1 MTAPL
6 LEARSL
12 TKSFPGVRALKGVSL
27 TVERGEVLA
36 VIGENGAGKSTLMKI
51 LAGVQTADSG
61 EILLEGQPVA
71 LRSVHDALASGI
83 ALIHQELNL
92 ADNLDVAANIFLG
105 REPLRWWGTP
115 ATRSGAGVSAC
126 PSPPSVPLGEP
137 TTGKRDACPTP
148 AAAGTA
154 APLRFGLIDTA
165 RMHREAKQFLDAVG
179 LDVKPDTLVSTLAI
193 GQQQLV
199 EIAKALSTNA
209 RVLIMDEPTSSLS
222 AREAE
227 NLFKVIRDL
236 RARGVSIVY
245 ISHRLGEVKQLA
257 DRVTVLRDGE
267 NSGGLSR
274 EEISHAAMVKLMV
287 GRDLSQ
293 FYPHEPHRA
302 GDVALHVDRLRT
314 PAHPRHEVSFSVR
327 AGEIVGLAGLVG
339 AGRTEVLLS
348 LFGVTPAL
356 GGTIRVSGKEVSPA
370 SPQSA
375 IEAGLA
381 LVPEDRKK
389 QGVVLEMPVRENVSL
404 ASLRRDQ
411 RNGFLNQRRE
421 VELSTEMIG
430 AMRIKT
436 PSDRQVVQFLSGGNQ
451 QKVVL
456 GKWLAIQPRVLFLDE
471 PTRGIDVGAKQEIYK
486 LMEELARQGVA
497 ILFVSSEMEE
507 ILGMSDRVLVMHEG
521 RLTGE
526 LQRSEL
532 SEEAVMH
539 LATGALN

>member
-1 MTAPL
+1 MAL

-27 TVERGEVLA
+27 TVERAEVLA

-51 LAGVQTADSG
+51 LAGVQAADSG
-61 EILLEGQPVA
+61 EILLDGQPVA
-71 LRSVHDALASGI
+71 LDSVHDALANGI

-105 REPLRWWGTP
+105 REPR
-115 ATRSGAGVSAC
+115 R
-126 PSPPSVPLGEP
+126 LGWI
-137 TTGKRDACPTP
+137 DA
-148 AAAGTA
+148 
-154 APLRFGLIDTA
+154 A
-165 RMHREAKQFLDAVG
+165 RTHREAKQFLDAVG

-222 AREAE
+222 AGEAE
-227 NLFKVIRDL
+227 NLFKVINDL
-236 RARGVSIVY
+236 RTRGVSIVY
-245 ISHRLGEVKQLA
+245 ISHRLGEVKRLA

-267 NSGGLSR
+267 NSGGLAR
-274 EEISHAAMVKLMV
+274 EEINHATMVKLMV

-302 GDVALHVDRLRT
+302 GEVALQVDRLRT
-314 PAHPRHEVSFSVR
+314 PMYPRHEVSFKVH

-356 GGTIRVSGKEVSPA
+356 GGTIHVGGKEISPA
-370 SPQSA
+370 SPQEA

-381 LVPEDRKK
+381 LVPEDRKQ
-389 QGVVLEMPVRENVSL
+389 QGVVLGMPVRENVSL

-411 RNGFLNQRRE
+411 RNGFLNLRRE

-436 PSDRQVVQFLSGGNQ
+436 PNDRQVVQFLSGGNQ

-456 GKWLAIQPRVLFLDE
+456 GKWLAMQPRVLFLDE

-486 LMEELARQGVA
+486 LMEELARKGVA

-526 LQRSEL
+526 LQRAEL

-539 LATGALN
+539 LATGVEVAA

>member
-1 MTAPL
+1 MTVPL
-6 LEARSL
+6 LEARRL
-12 TKSFPGVRALKGVSL
+12 TKAFPGVRALKGVSL
-27 TVERGEVLA
+27 SVQRGEVLA

-51 LAGVQTADSG
+51 LAGVQTADAG
-61 EILLEGQPVA
+61 EILLDGRP
-71 LRSVHDALASGI
+71 LDIRSVHDALANGI

-105 REPLRWWGTP
+105 REPLR
-115 ATRSGAGVSAC
+115 A
-126 PSPPSVPLGEP
+126 
-137 TTGKRDACPTP
+137 
-148 AAAGTA
+148 
-154 APLRFGLIDTA
+154 GLIDRACA
-165 RMHREAKQFLDAVG
+165 RRQARQFLDAVG
-179 LDVKPDTLVSTLAI
+179 LDLSPDTLVSDLAI

-199 EIAKALSTNA
+199 EIAKALSTQA

-227 NLFKVIRDL
+227 NLFRVIRDL
-236 RARGVSIVY
+236 RSRGVSIVY
-245 ISHRLGEVKQLA
+245 ISHRLGEVKTLA

-267 NSGGLSR
+267 NAGDLAR
-274 EEISHAAMVKLMV
+274 DQISHAAMVKLMV

-293 FYPHEPHRA
+293 FYPHEPHQP
-302 GDVALHVDRLRT
+302 GDIALEVLGVRT
-314 PAHPRHEVSFSVR
+314 PAHPAHEVSFNIR
-327 AGEIVGLAGLVG
+327 HGEIVGLAGLVG
-339 AGRTEVLLS
+339 AGRTEVLLT

-356 GGTIRVSGKEVSPA
+356 GGRIRVCGKDV
-370 SPQSA
+370 SPQSPLEA
-375 IEAGLA
+375 IQAGLS

-389 QGVVLEMPVRENVSL
+389 QGVILEMPVRENVSL

-411 RNGFLNQRRE
+411 QNGFRNRRRE
-421 VELSTEMIG
+421 TELSAEMIG

-456 GKWLAIQPRVLFLDE
+456 GKWLATQPRVLFLDE

-486 LMEELARQGVA
+486 LMEDLAHRGVA

-507 ILGMSDRVLVMHEG
+507 VLGMSDRVLVMHEG
-521 RLTGE
+521 RITGE
-526 LQRSEL
+526 LARHEL

-539 LATGALN
+539 LATGAELHAA

>member
-1 MTAPL
+1 MPIPL

-27 TVERGEVLA
+27 SVQRGEVLA

-61 EILLEGQPVA
+61 EILLDGQPLA
-71 LRSVHDALASGI
+71 IRSVHDALANGI

-105 REPLRWWGTP
+105 REPR
-115 ATRSGAGVSAC
+115 R
-126 PSPPSVPLGEP
+126 LG
-137 TTGKRDACPTP
+137 
-148 AAAGTA
+148 
-154 APLRFGLIDTA
+154 LLDTA
-165 RMHREAKQFLDAVG
+165 RMQREAREFLDAVG
-179 LDVKPDTLVSTLAI
+179 LDVRPEVLVSSLAI

-199 EIAKALSTNA
+199 EIAKALSTQA

-222 AREAE
+222 AREAA

-245 ISHRLGEVKQLA
+245 ISHRLGEVKLLA

-267 NSGGLSR
+267 NVGDLLR
-274 EEISHAAMVKLMV
+274 EQISHAAMVKLMV

-293 FYPHEPHRA
+293 FYPHEPHQP
-302 GDVALHVDRLRT
+302 GDVALEVANLRT
-314 PAHPRHEVSFSVR
+314 PAHPAHTVSFSVR

-339 AGRTEVLLS
+339 AGRTEVLLT

-356 GGTIRVSGKEVSPA
+356 GGTIRVSGKEIFPRSPLE
-370 SPQSA
+370 A
-375 IEAGLA
+375 IYAGLA

-389 QGVVLEMPVRENVSL
+389 QGVILEMTVRENISL

-411 RNGFLNQRRE
+411 RNGFLNRRRE
-421 VELSTEMIG
+421 AELSAEMLG

-436 PSDRQVVQFLSGGNQ
+436 PSDRQIVQFLSGGNQ

-486 LMEELARQGVA
+486 LMEELARKGVA

-507 ILGMSDRVLVMHEG
+507 VLGMSDRVLVMHEG

-526 LQRSEL
+526 LARGEL

-539 LATGALN
+539 LATGAEEAAA